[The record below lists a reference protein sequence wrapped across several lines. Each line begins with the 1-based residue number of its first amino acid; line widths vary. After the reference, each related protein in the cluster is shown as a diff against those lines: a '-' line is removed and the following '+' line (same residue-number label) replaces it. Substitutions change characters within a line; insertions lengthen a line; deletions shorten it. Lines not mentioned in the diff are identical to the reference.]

1 MDADDFEPFF
11 LEGSEDGGVDGIDE
25 ADIPKEEPARL
36 ADEAEIVS
44 SSSEASELRFRL
56 VVEEDTTVEPSP
68 SLSTS
73 MRCPVSTGATPSSA
87 SSSTRS

>member
-1 MDADDFEPFF
+1 M
-11 LEGSEDGGVDGIDE
+11 GIDE

-56 VVEEDTTVEPSP
+56 VVEEDTNGRAITILVNIHEVPGLP
-68 SLSTS
+68 L
-73 MRCPVSTGATPSSA
+73 GQTPSSA